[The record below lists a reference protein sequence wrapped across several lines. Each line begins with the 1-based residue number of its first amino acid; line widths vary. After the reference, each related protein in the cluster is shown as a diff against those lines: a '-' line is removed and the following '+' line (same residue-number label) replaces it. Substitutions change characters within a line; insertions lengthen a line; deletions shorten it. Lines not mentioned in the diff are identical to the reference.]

1 MNGQYKVAFDYSD
14 LRAVRMARRSL
25 ALLAEILE
33 ENDGTRG
40 AKIGLALDDLLLL
53 AERVERALD
62 SANDETIVGHA
73 LLDPYSRRV

>member
-1 MNGQYKVAFDYSD
+1 MNGQHRVTFDYND

-33 ENDGTRG
+33 ENDGARG

-53 AERVERALD
+53 AERMEAALEHQLP
-62 SANDETIVGHA
+62 NVVIGHA
-73 LLDPYSRRV
+73 LIEGDS